1 MYIFSMVRSGV
12 ATVIDKCNKHIP
24 LSRLAIMP
32 ETKWTQIEEILKGQH
47 TGTTIHLRGW
57 IYRTRSSGNIIFM
70 ILRDVTGVLQA
81 TVKKGNLPDAGF
93 EDAFKALIESSVQI
107 TGTVKEDKRAPGGYE
122 LQVTGLTVVNFAE
135 PFPIT
140 KDQSPEFL
148 LDKRHLWIR
157 SRKLTSVLKVRS
169 TVVGAI
175 HAFFREKGFYEFDAP
190 VLQPSQCEG
199 GSTLF
204 EVKYYED
211 KTYLSQSWQLYAE
224 AGIFALEKIYNM
236 GPTFRAERSK
246 TSRHLSEFWMA
257 EMEAAWMDL
266 SDVVAMA
273 KEEVQ
278 YILGEVLQKNKND
291 LQFLGQD
298 IKKLQEITG
307 SEFPTITYTDSLE
320 ILKEKEGMNIEWG
333 KDLRTIEEDRL
344 MNHFK
349 TPVVVTNY
357 PLEIMAFYKP
367 KDEKDPRTALC
378 FDMLAPEGYGEIVG
392 GSQRSNDITTMIH
405 RLKQMGENVQNYE
418 WYFDLR
424 RFGSVPH
431 SGYGLGVE
439 RLVAWICKA
448 DNIKD
453 TIPFPRTLLRFRP

>member
-1 MYIFSMVRSGV
+1 
-12 ATVIDKCNKHIP
+12 
-24 LSRLAIMP
+24 MP
-32 ETKWTQIEEILKGQH
+32 EKKWTRIEEIL
-47 TGTTIHLRGW
+47 TGEYTGKTVNIRGW
-57 IYRTRSSGNIIFM
+57 IYRTRSSGNIVFM
-70 ILRDVTGVLQA
+70 VLRDVTGLLQA
-81 TVKKGNLPDAGF
+81 TVKKGNLPDTEF
-93 EDAFKALIESSVQI
+93 EDAVKALIESSLMI
-107 TGTVKEDKRAPGGYE
+107 TGIMKEDKRAPSGYE
-122 LQVTGLTVVNFAE
+122 LQVTNLTVVNFAE

-148 LDKRHLWIR
+148 LDQRHLWIR
-157 SRKLTSVLKVRS
+157 SRKLTSMFKVRS

-175 HAFFREKGFYEFDAP
+175 HSFFRQKGFFEFDAP
-190 VLQPSQCEG
+190 VLQPNQCEG

-224 AGIFALEKIYNM
+224 AGVFALERIYNM
-236 GPTFRAERSK
+236 GPTFRAEKSK

-266 SDVVAMA
+266 SDVVALA

-278 YILGEVLQKNKND
+278 YILNQVVENNKND
-291 LQFLGQD
+291 LEVLGRD
-298 IKKLQEITG
+298 ISSLQEIAAAQ
-307 SEFPTITYTDSLE
+307 FPTITYTEALR
-320 ILKEKEGMNIEWG
+320 ILNEKEGMNIDWG
-333 KDLRTIEEDRL
+333 KDLRTIEEDKL

-367 KDEKDPRTALC
+367 QDKEDPKTALC
-378 FDMLAPEGYGEIVG
+378 FDMLAPEGYGEIIG
-392 GSQRSNDITTMIH
+392 GSQRSIDIAAMTE
-405 RLKQMGENVQNYE
+405 RLKQMGENVQNYQ

-424 RFGSVPH
+424 RYGSVPH
-431 SGYGLGVE
+431 AGYGLGVE
-439 RLVAWICKA
+439 RLIAWICKA
-448 DNIKD
+448 ENIKD

>member
-1 MYIFSMVRSGV
+1 
-12 ATVIDKCNKHIP
+12 
-24 LSRLAIMP
+24 MP
-32 ETKWTQIEEILKGQH
+32 EKKWTQIEEIL
-47 TGTTIHLRGW
+47 TGEYTGKTIHLRGW
-57 IYRTRSSGNIIFM
+57 IYRTRSSGNIVFM
-70 ILRDVTGVLQA
+70 VLRDVTGVLQA
-81 TVKKGNLPDAGF
+81 TMKKGNLPDTEF
-93 EDAFKALIESSVQI
+93 EDALKALIESSVQI
-107 TGTVKEDKRAPGGYE
+107 TGVVKEDKRAPSGFE
-122 LQVTGLTVVNFAE
+122 LQVTGLAIVNFAE

-140 KDQSPEFL
+140 KDQSPELL
-148 LDKRHLWIR
+148 LDQRHLWIR

-175 HAFFREKGFYEFDAP
+175 HSFFREKGFYEFDAP
-190 VLQPSQCEG
+190 VLQPNQCEG

-266 SDVVAMA
+266 SDVVALA

-278 YILGEVLQKNKND
+278 YILRQVLQKNKND

-298 IKKLQEITG
+298 IEKLQEIAT
-307 SEFPTITYTDSLE
+307 SEFPTITYTDALR
-320 ILKEKEGMNIEWG
+320 ILQEKEGMNIEWG
-333 KDLRTIEEDRL
+333 KDLRTIEEDKL

-367 KDEKDPRTALC
+367 TDEKDPRTALC
-378 FDMLAPEGYGEIVG
+378 FDMLAPEGYGEIIG
-392 GSQRSNDITTMIH
+392 GSQRSTDIGAMTE
-405 RLKQMGENVQNYE
+405 RLTQMGENVKNYE

-431 SGYGLGVE
+431 AGYGLGVE
-439 RLVAWICKA
+439 RLVAWVCKA
-448 DNIKD
+448 ENIKD

>member
-1 MYIFSMVRSGV
+1 
-12 ATVIDKCNKHIP
+12 
-24 LSRLAIMP
+24 MP
-32 ETKWTQIEEILKGQH
+32 KTHWTQIEELLSGEYTEKSVHI
-47 TGTTIHLRGW
+47 RGW
-57 IYRTRSSGNIIFM
+57 IYRTRSSGNIVFM
-70 ILRDVTGVLQA
+70 TLRDVTGVLQG
-81 TVKKGNLPDAGF
+81 TVKKGNLPDPEF
-93 EDAFKALIESSVQI
+93 ENAVKALIESSVQI
-107 TGTVKEDKRAPGGYE
+107 TGIVKEDRRAPGGYE
-122 LQVTGLTVVNFAE
+122 LQVTNLTVVSFAE

-148 LDKRHLWIR
+148 LDQRHLWIR
-157 SRKLTSVLKVRS
+157 SRKLTSILKIRS

-175 HAFFREKGFYEFDAP
+175 HSFFREHGFYEYDAP
-190 VLQPSQCEG
+190 VLQPNQCEG

-266 SDVVAMA
+266 SDVVALA
-273 KEEVQ
+273 KDEVR
-278 YILGEVLQKNKND
+278 YILKQVLQNNKKD
-291 LQFLGQD
+291 LEVLGQD
-298 IKKLQEITG
+298 SAKLEKIAK
-307 SEFPTITYTDSLE
+307 SEFPTITYTDAVT
-320 ILKEKEGMNIEWG
+320 ILNEKEAMKVEWG
-333 KDLRTIEEDRL
+333 KDLRTVEEDRL
-344 MNHFK
+344 MNHFQ

-357 PLEIMAFYKP
+357 PLGIMAFYKP
-367 KDEKDPRTALC
+367 KDEKDPKTALC
-378 FDMLAPEGYGEIVG
+378 FDMIAPEGYGEIIG
-392 GSQRSNDITTMIH
+392 GSQRSTDIGYMTE
-405 RLKQMGENVQNYE
+405 RLKQMGENVENYQ

-439 RLVAWICKA
+439 RLVAWICGT

-453 TIPFPRTLLRFRP
+453 VIPFPRTLLRFRP

>member
-1 MYIFSMVRSGV
+1 
-12 ATVIDKCNKHIP
+12 
-24 LSRLAIMP
+24 MP
-32 ETKWTQIEEILKGQH
+32 KTKWTRIEEILAGDH
-47 TGTTIHLRGW
+47 TEKPIHIRGW
-57 IYRTRSSGNIIFM
+57 IYRTRSSGNIVFM
-70 ILRDVTGVLQA
+70 MLRDVSGVLQA
-81 TVKKGNLPDAGF
+81 TVKKGNLPDSEF
-93 EDAFKALIESSVQI
+93 EDAIKALIESSVHI

-122 LQVTGLTVVNFAE
+122 LQVSNLTVVNFAE

-140 KDQSPEFL
+140 KDQSPELL
-148 LDKRHLWIR
+148 LDLRHLWIR
-157 SRKLTSVLKVRS
+157 SRKLTSILKIRS

-175 HAFFREKGFYEFDAP
+175 HSFFREQGFYEYDAP
-190 VLQPSQCEG
+190 VLQPNQCEG

-236 GPTFRAERSK
+236 GPTFRAEKSK

-266 SDVVAMA
+266 SDVVAIA
-273 KEEVQ
+273 KEEVH
-278 YILGEVLQKNKND
+278 YILTQVLLKNKKD
-291 LQFLGQD
+291 LEVLGQD
-298 IKKLQEITG
+298 VAKLEAIAKT
-307 SEFPTITYTDSLE
+307 EFPTITYTDALQ
-320 ILKEKEGMNIEWG
+320 ILKEKEGMSVEWG
-333 KDLRTIEEDRL
+333 KDLRTVEEDKL

-367 KDEKDPRTALC
+367 KDEKNPNTALC
-378 FDMLAPEGYGEIVG
+378 FDMLAPEGYGEIIG
-392 GSQRSNDITTMIH
+392 GSQRSTDIASMTE
-405 RLKQMGENVQNYE
+405 RLQQMGEKVENYQ

-431 SGYGLGVE
+431 SGYCLWVE

-448 DNIKD
+448 ENIKD
-453 TIPFPRTLLRFRP
+453 TIPFPRTLLRFKP